1 MSDTVLLTVEGL
13 TLRRAGYD
21 VLRGVTLTVRHGEMH
36 GLLGLNGSGKSSLAY
51 ALMGCAGYRPEAGV
65 IQFDGREL
73 NGLTITER
81 ARLGL
86 TLAWQEPAR
95 IEGLTVERYLA
106 AGMRERREDRMK
118 AALEAVG
125 LHPARYIRRTLNS
138 SLSGGE
144 RKRIELAAVY
154 AMQPRLAILDE
165 PDSGVDVLSLAD
177 ITELIRRMAA
187 ERTAVLVITHRDELT
202 EACDVASLM
211 CEGTITVTGT
221 PGDVRSHYRNRCRPC
236 DILLARQGPD
246 RTLAAP
252 GPFGPGGGL
261 EARGG
266 EVRP

>member
-1 MSDTVLLTVEGL
+1 MNQAPLLTVDNVRL
-13 TLRRAGYD
+13 QRAGQD
-21 VLRGVTLTVRHGEMH
+21 VLRGINLTVRQGEIH

-51 ALMGCAGYRPEAGV
+51 ALMGCAGYAPNAGLV
-65 IQFDGREL
+65 RFDGQDIRDL
-73 NGLTITER
+73 SITER

-106 AGMRERREDRMK
+106 AGMRERREDRMQ

-165 PDSGVDVLSLAD
+165 PDSGIDVLSLAD
-177 ITELIRRMAA
+177 ITALIRRMAA
-187 ERTAVLVITHRDELT
+187 EGTAVLVITHRDELT

-211 CEGTITVTGT
+211 CEGTVTVTGE
-221 PGDVRSHYRNRCRPC
+221 PNVVRAHYRTRCRPC
-236 DILLARQGPD
+236 DVLLARQGPD
-246 RTLAAP
+246 RGLEAL
-252 GPFGPGGGL
+252 GPFGPGGGPD
-261 EARGG
+261 ARRQEG
-266 EVRP
+266 RP

>member
-1 MSDTVLLTVEGL
+1 MGETFLLGVEGL
-13 TLRRAGYD
+13 MLRRSGQD
-21 VLRGVTLTVRHGEMH
+21 VLRGVTLQVRRGEMH

-51 ALMGCAGYRPEAGV
+51 VLMGCAGYTPDAGV
-65 IQFDGREL
+65 VRFDGRDL
-73 NGLTITER
+73 KGTTITER

-106 AGMRERREDRMK
+106 AGMRERREDRMQ

-138 SLSGGE
+138 GLSGGE
-144 RKRIELAAVY
+144 RKRIELAAIY

-165 PDSGVDVLSLAD
+165 PDSGIDVLSLAD

-187 ERTAVLVITHRDELT
+187 EGTAVLVITHRDELT
-202 EACDVASLM
+202 EACDTASLM
-211 CEGTITVTGT
+211 CEGTITTTGA
-221 PGDVRSHYRNRCRPC
+221 PADVRSHYRTRCRPC
-236 DILLARQGPD
+236 DALLARQGPD
-246 RTLAAP
+246 RSLAAL
-252 GPFGPGGGL
+252 GPFGPANGP

-266 EVRP
+266 ERRS

>member
-1 MSDTVLLTVEGL
+1 MNRAPLLNVEGVRL
-13 TLRRAGYD
+13 ERAD
-21 VLRGVTLTVRHGEMH
+21 HEVLRGVTLAVQPGEIH

-51 ALMGCAGYRPEAGV
+51 ALIGCAGYAPEAGT
-65 IQFDGREL
+65 IQFDGKDL

-95 IEGLTVERYLA
+95 IEGLTVERYLS
-106 AGMRERREDRMK
+106 AGMRERREDRMQ

-125 LHPARYIRRTLNS
+125 LPPVRYIRRTLNS

-165 PDSGVDVLSLAD
+165 PDSGIDVLSLAD
-177 ITELIRRMAA
+177 ITDLIRRMAA
-187 ERTAVLVITHRDELT
+187 EGTAVLVITHRDELT

-211 CEGTITVTGT
+211 CEGTVTMTGE
-221 PGDVRSHYRNRCRPC
+221 PSAVRSHYRTRCRPC
-236 DILLARQGPD
+236 DVLLARQGTD
-246 RTLAAP
+246 RSLAAL
-252 GPFGPGGGL
+252 GPIGL
-261 EARGG
+261 GARPDAGRQEG
-266 EVRP
+266 RP